1 MLSLTS
7 EYGLRA
13 MTHLAKHQAD
23 WPVPG
28 KQIAEEAGIP
38 PKYPSMVLADLVRV
52 GLLEATRGR
61 SAARAPERS
70 SGRDP
75 WRCQRRRVANTS
87 DIKPFSGVLLRVG
100 GKAPLLARMSFATGC
115 WRTTGSVRRS
125 GRRPGT

>member
-38 PKYPSMVLADLVRV
+38 PKYPSMVLGDLVRA
-52 GLLEATRGR
+52 GRLEATRGR
-61 SAARAPERS
+61 SAARAPERLS
-70 SGRDP
+70 RRNP
-75 WRCQRRRVANTS
+75 WRHQRRRVANTS